1 MKTKRKK
8 DEPLGRGASQTTLK
22 FLIVYFNNI
31 STYPLAV
38 SQIDSQ
44 IPLHL
49 PHHPQSFP
57 EKFVRMPVI

>member
-1 MKTKRKK
+1 MK
-8 DEPLGRGASQTTLK
+8 DEPLGRGASQRTLK

-38 SQIDSQ
+38 SQMSSQ

-49 PHHPQSFP
+49 SHHPQSFP
-57 EKFVRMPVI
+57 EEFVRIPVF